1 MASTEAIR
9 RLCADD
15 LAAAQQLSTSA
26 GWNQNATDWS
36 MMLQLGQGWGIDA
49 ADAAGRAQ
57 LAASIVVLPYGE
69 HFAWTSMVL
78 VLPEFRRR
86 GYAQVLLRHALAHL
100 AAQNRAAVLD
110 ATPAGHAVYV
120 QEGFADTWGFARY
133 RREAGVPLQGT
144 AAGPATRP
152 LVEADWPALDALDR
166 VAFGA
171 SRLPL
176 LRRLA
181 QRLPQAARVLE
192 QGGRLR
198 GYVLGRDGRE
208 ALQIGPLL
216 ADAPDVAQRL
226 LHDALQPLAAEVVYV
241 DPLDSQAAAL
251 AWLQQ
256 QGFVFQRPFTRMV
269 HGTDAA
275 PGDPTTIVLAAGPE
289 LG

>member
-1 MASTEAIR
+1 M
-9 RLCADD
+9 
-15 LAAAQQLSTSA
+15 
-26 GWNQNATDWS
+26 
-36 MMLQLGQGWGIDA
+36 
-49 ADAAGRAQ
+49 
-57 LAASIVVLPYGE
+57 
-69 HFAWTSMVL
+69 
-78 VLPEFRRR
+78 
-86 GYAQVLLRHALAHL
+86 
-100 AAQNRAAVLD
+100 
-110 ATPAGHAVYV
+110 
-120 QEGFADTWGFARY
+120 
-133 RREAGVPLQGT
+133 
-144 AAGPATRP
+144 
-152 LVEADWPALDALDR
+152 
-166 VAFGA
+166 
-171 SRLPL
+171 
-176 LRRLA
+176 
-181 QRLPQAARVLE
+181 LE

-226 LHDALQPLAAEVVYV
+226 LHDALQPLAGEVVYV